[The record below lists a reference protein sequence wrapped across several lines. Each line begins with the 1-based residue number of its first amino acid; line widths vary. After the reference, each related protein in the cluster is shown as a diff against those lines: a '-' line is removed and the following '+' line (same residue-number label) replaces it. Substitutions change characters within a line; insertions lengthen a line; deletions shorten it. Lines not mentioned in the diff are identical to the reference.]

1 MEIRIIR
8 QHSPRPSK
16 AVCSVEQLIQH
27 LGNKLNS
34 QRKEVDCLDSRVKIR
49 KDHFLGEILP
59 LNQILSLDNL
69 QLLPSKALGVYLA
82 KVQPNRHRI
91 LCSEVQAQLHSSSQQ
106 QVGEDCLEGSRRVY
120 LVEMRQLRM
129 PDSPLTRVRQ

>member
-16 AVCSVEQLIQH
+16 AVCSVEQLSQH

-69 QLLPSKALGVYLA
+69 QLLPSKALEVYLA

-91 LCSEVQAQLHSSSQQ
+91 LCSGEQAQLHSSSQQ
-106 QVGEDCLEGSRRVY
+106 QVGEDCLEGSLRVY

-129 PDSPLTRVRQ
+129 PDSPLTLVRQ

>member
-1 MEIRIIR
+1 
-8 QHSPRPSK
+8 
-16 AVCSVEQLIQH
+16 VEQLIQH

-69 QLLPSKALGVYLA
+69 QLLPSKALEVYLA
-82 KVQPNRHRI
+82 KVQPNRPRI

-106 QVGEDCLEGSRRVY
+106 QVGEDCLEGSLRVY

>member
-1 MEIRIIR
+1 
-8 QHSPRPSK
+8 
-16 AVCSVEQLIQH
+16 VEQLSQH

-34 QRKEVDCLDSRVKIR
+34 QRQEVDCLDSRVKIR

-82 KVQPNRHRI
+82 KVQPNRPRI
-91 LCSEVQAQLHSSSQQ
+91 LCSEVQAQLHSSQQ
-106 QVGEDCLEGSRRVY
+106 QVGEDCLEASLRVY

-129 PDSPLTRVRQ
+129 LDSPLTRVRQ